1 MKYLT
6 LLLLSASTMLI
17 TSCKFLL
24 LKYEGIKQPSIENHE
39 SLSKFLWS
47 KGIDTT
53 EILCFKDTV
62 ALNNFY
68 SSKIGMPEAVFF
80 NKEKRMVDYRNS
92 FKDCNG
98 MVSIFIEKGDSIN
111 LVKPIEGEFLD
122 KYLEPLVVEKTG
134 KKFILDNQEYDV
146 YMVVYWAKFMGNV
159 SKRKVYEWQEHLKK
173 ANENGQKMKM
183 ILVSVDYQQ
192 FWNISPNE
200 IPRINF

>member
-6 LLLLSASTMLI
+6 LLLLSASMILI
-17 TSCKFLL
+17 TSCKYLL
-24 LKYEGIKQPSIENHE
+24 LKYEGIKQPSIENQE

-68 SSKIGMPEAVFF
+68 LSKIGMPEAVFF
-80 NKEKRMVDYRNS
+80 NREKRMVDYRNS

-98 MVSIFIEKGDSIN
+98 MVSIFIDKGDSIN

-122 KYLEPLVVEKTG
+122 KYLEPLVIEKTE
-134 KKFILDNQEYDV
+134 KKFILANQNYDV

-173 ANENGQKMKM
+173 ANQNGQKMRM
-183 ILVSVDYQQ
+183 ILVNVDYQQ
-192 FWNISPNE
+192 FWGITKDQ
-200 IPRINF
+200 IPKIDF